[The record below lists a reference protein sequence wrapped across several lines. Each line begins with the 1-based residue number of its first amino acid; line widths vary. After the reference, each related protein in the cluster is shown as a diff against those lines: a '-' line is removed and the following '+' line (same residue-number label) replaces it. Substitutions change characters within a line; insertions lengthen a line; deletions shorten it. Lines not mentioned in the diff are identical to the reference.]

1 MKRSVALTLLLFIVI
16 SIQAFS
22 QSSNAN
28 LSGTIQDST
37 GGVMAGVKVTA
48 TNTATGVENTAI
60 SNNSGIYTFPSLLP
74 GEYKVGAEK
83 TGFQVQTFKD
93 VPLGN
98 AAQLKLNF
106 KLNVAGKE
114 QTVEVSVAAD
124 RLLLES
130 SSSAGDLL
138 SELTVQNLPQVN
150 SNALDLVRVIPGFIP
165 TSGNA
170 VFDANG
176 TTISGVSVGK
186 LNLQRD
192 GIAISEVRQPA
203 GVKSPTQIN
212 PDMVAEFRII
222 ASPVDAE
229 VGRGNSQIQVLT
241 KSGTGEFHGGVVWDI
256 QNSALDSNQW
266 DNNRNAIVPPWRNL
280 HQYTLSLGG
289 PIIKKKTFFFAL
301 WNGQVARL
309 RDSYT
314 PLALT
319 PCARKGIFRYFDNW
333 NNGMYNATLAVTGT
347 PSYASVDY
355 WGNPVA
361 PPALQPS
368 MLNADG
374 TRKSTWQPHNGILR
388 YKSVFG
394 IVQNENS
401 MASDCSNAIV
411 NTATGVTG
419 GGWDA
424 NRKPIDTTGFKGD
437 LSGFIDNFL
446 SLMPNANRYDAG
458 SVFGGGGD
466 GLNTAG
472 ARWTRGTRGADNMYG
487 IGEDGQRKQLNLKID
502 HIFNGNHKIS
512 GSWSFE
518 KNWADNNFA
527 NWPGAYGG
535 RVERQPQIIT
545 FNYSATIS
553 STVLNEARFGMMRT
567 GNNGIFPLENPETG
581 AEAISKLPVIN
592 GFPVAISPGV
602 GGTAFNIG
610 GSNYIGGRGNIG
622 LGYTNHDI
630 SPRWTFADTIAWMSG
645 KHMFKAGAEY
655 RLIRSKTSVFGTAYA
670 YNSTPIVN
678 GGDPTGTEVTGINS
692 TNMPG
697 LAGTTGAGNQRL
709 MQNLLSFLAGSV
721 GAVNQFYFI
730 NSLNKLTSWN
740 NPLSE
745 KEKVR
750 DMHQRGF
757 DFFFKD
763 DWKIHQ
769 NLTLNLGLRY
779 EYYGVPFINSG
790 LTAGF
795 KGGSGALYGISGRS
809 WSEGFWAPGAR
820 ADLTDFTFVGPNSPN
835 PGWKVY
841 PRDGNNFGPA
851 VGFAWQLPWF
861 GKGKTTIRGGYQV
874 SYLEP
879 NNASEIE
886 QVIGNPPGSTSNSQY
901 TPSSYLN
908 LDNLKN
914 VIPAVPTAKPMA
926 TVPLTDRNQ
935 GIYGYDPNFKTPYIQ
950 NITLSVARNIGSK
963 FTIDARYIGTLSR
976 KMVNDFNL
984 NTPNFLTNGLKEA
997 FDAARYGDD
1006 TNPTTKLLDQ
1016 IFAPL
1021 RGANSG
1027 AKFMRTNAQLK
1038 TPLANGNYSGL
1049 ATTINNWV
1057 QPGTSGLNTIR
1068 GYLLRTAGLPE
1079 NFIVTNPQFSTV
1091 NLRTNW
1097 GKANYHSMQAQVSM
1111 RPTAGVTFQL
1121 SYTWSKNLGNL
1132 GGAYTDPRNRAAD
1145 YTVLASDRPHV
1156 LTSYGSFNLPIGPNR
1171 IFFGKTSGFVARV
1184 LENWQLGWIANVAS
1198 GNPINVTAQN
1208 MLYANGVPDQVGLFP
1223 FDKMGVYWETGALRG
1238 NYFAN
1243 SLLMTDDPQK
1253 NTSNNPNTVFGVVTA
1268 KDSLNTNCTL
1278 LAVKDA
1284 GGNLILQNPL
1294 PGNRGTFGQN
1304 RFYGIA
1310 TWNLDMSMSKSV
1322 RIGEAK
1328 SISLRVDSTN
1338 IFNHAQPSGAL
1349 NAASTR
1355 IYFASAP
1362 TVNINTAGTYF
1373 GQFATKV
1380 GNRVFQAR
1388 IRFTF

>member
-1 MKRSVALTLLLFIVI
+1 MKKSLALTLLLFIVL

-48 TNTATGVENTAI
+48 TNTATGVENTAT
-60 SNNSGIYTFPSLLP
+60 SNNAGIYTFQSLFP
-74 GEYKVGAEK
+74 GEYKVSAEK
-83 TGFQVQTFKD
+83 AGFQVQIFKE

-138 SELTVQNLPQVN
+138 SELTVQSLPQVN
-150 SNALDLVRVIPGFIP
+150 SNALDLVRVVPGYIS
-165 TSGNA
+165 TAGNA

-203 GVKSPTQIN
+203 GVHSPTQIN
-212 PDMVAEFRII
+212 TDMISEFRII

-229 VGRGNSQIQVLT
+229 MGRGNAQIQILT
-241 KSGTGEFHGGVVWDI
+241 KSGTSEFHGGVVWDI

-266 DNNRNAIVPPWRNL
+266 DNNRTSTIPPWRNL

-289 PIIKKKTFFFAL
+289 PIVKKKTFFFAL

-309 RDSYT
+309 RDSYV
-314 PLALT
+314 PNVLT

-333 NNGMYNATLAVTGT
+333 NNGLYGSSLVVTGT
-347 PSYASVDY
+347 AASPTVDIA
-355 WGNPVA
+355 GNPVA

-368 MLNADG
+368 MLNTDG
-374 TRKSTWQPHNGILR
+374 TRKSNWQPHNGILR

-394 IVQNENS
+394 IVQNES
-401 MASDCSNAIV
+401 AMAADCSNAIV
-411 NTATGVTG
+411 NTATGVSG
-419 GGWDA
+419 GGWDTY
-424 NRKPIDTTGFKGD
+424 RKSIDTTGFKGD
-437 LSGFIDNFL
+437 SSGFIDTFL
-446 SLMPNANRYDAG
+446 SLMPAANKYETSGTVVG
-458 SVFGGGGD
+458 SAD
-466 GLNTAG
+466 GLNTAY

-487 IGEDGQRKQLNLKID
+487 IGEDGQRKQLNIKID
-502 HIFNGNHKIS
+502 HIFNEKHKVS

-518 KNWADNNFA
+518 KNWADNNFM
-527 NWPGAYGG
+527 NWPGTYGG

-545 FNYSATIS
+545 FNYSATLS
-553 STVLNEARFGMMRT
+553 PTVLNEARFGLMRN

-581 AEAISKLPVIN
+581 AEAISKLPVVN
-592 GFPVAISPGV
+592 GMPVAINPGA
-602 GGTAFNIG
+602 GGAAFNMG

-630 SPRWTFADTIAWMSG
+630 SPRWTYADTIAWMKG

-655 RLIRSKTSVFGTAYA
+655 RLTRSRSSVFGTAYNT
-670 YNSTPIVN
+670 NSTPIVV
-678 GGDPTGTEVTGINS
+678 GGVSTGTDITGISS

-697 LAGTTGAGNQRL
+697 LAGATSSGNQAL
-709 MQNLLSFLAGSV
+709 MQNLLTFLSGSV
-721 GAVNQFYFI
+721 GSVNQFYFI
-730 NSLNKLTSWN
+730 NSPDNLTSWN
-740 NPLSE
+740 NPLVE

-809 WSEGFWAPGAR
+809 WSEAFWAPGAR
-820 ADLTDFTFVGPNSPN
+820 ADLTETIFVGPNSPH
-835 PGWKVY
+835 PDWKVY

-851 VGFAWQLPWF
+851 VGFAYQLPWL
-861 GKGKTTIRGGYQV
+861 GKGKTTIRGGYQI

-879 NNASEIE
+879 NNATEIE
-886 QVIGNPPGSTSNSQY
+886 QVIGNPPGSTSNTSY
-901 TPSSYLN
+901 TPSSFLN
-908 LDNLKN
+908 LANLKN
-914 VIPAVPTAKPMA
+914 VIPVVATAKPLA
-926 TVPLTDRNQ
+926 PVPLTDRNQ
-935 GIYGYDPNFKTPYIQ
+935 PIYGYDPNFKTPYIQ
-950 NITLSVARNIGSK
+950 NITLSVTRKIGSK
-963 FTIDARYIGTLSR
+963 FTVDARYIGTLSR
-976 KMVNDFNL
+976 KMVNDFNI

-1006 TNPTTKLLDQ
+1006 TNPATKLLDQ
-1016 IFAPL
+1016 IFSAV

-1027 AKFMRTNAQLK
+1027 AKFMRTNAQVK
-1038 TPLANGNYSGL
+1038 TALANGNYSGL
-1049 ATTINNWV
+1049 ATTINSWV
-1057 QPGTSGLNTIR
+1057 QPGTSGATSIR
-1068 GYLLRTAGLPE
+1068 GYLLRSAGLPE
-1079 NFIVTNPQFSTV
+1079 NFLVTNPQFNNV
-1091 NLRTNW
+1091 FLRTNW
-1097 GKANYHSMQAQVSM
+1097 GKANYHAMQAQVTM
-1111 RPTAGVTFQL
+1111 RPTAGVSFQA

-1145 YTVLASDRPHV
+1145 YTVLASDRPHEFS
-1156 LTSYGSFNLPIGPNR
+1156 TYGSFDLPIGPNR
-1171 IFFGKTSGFVARV
+1171 TFFGKSSGFVARL
-1184 LENWQLGWIANVAS
+1184 LENWQLGWIANATS
-1198 GNPINVTAQN
+1198 GTPINVTAFN
-1208 MLYANGVPDQVGLFP
+1208 MLYANGVPDQVGSFP
-1223 FDKMGVYWETGALRG
+1223 FEQKGVNWADGARYG

-1253 NTSNNPNTVFGVVTA
+1253 NLSSKSGFGLVTTT
-1268 KDSLNTNCTL
+1268 DSLNTNCTL

-1284 GGNLILQNPL
+1284 SGNLILQNPL
-1294 PGNRGTFGQN
+1294 PGTRGTFGQN
-1304 RFYGIA
+1304 RFYGPG
-1310 TWNLDMSMSKSV
+1310 TWNIDMSMSKSV
-1322 RIGEAK
+1322 KIGEAK
-1328 SISLRVDSTN
+1328 GISLRVDSTN
-1338 IFNHAQPSGAL
+1338 IFNHPQPSGAF
-1349 NAASTR
+1349 NSASTR

-1362 TVNINTAGTYF
+1362 IVNINTAGDYF
-1373 GQFATKV
+1373 GKFQTKV